1 MDEETLKRV
10 QMTVNEI
17 LTVIDKF
24 CRKYAIPYYLFYGS
38 ELGAVRHHG
47 FIPWDDDADII
58 MFRKDYD
65 RFRELWLQNP
75 VEGYFFQDVET
86 DKGYN
91 MKFAKIR
98 KKNTA
103 FAEVQNKALNMHHG
117 IFVDIFV
124 LDDYVKNGF
133 LRRVTEL
140 ITMFDFNAK
149 RRYVPEHAGR
159 YLYRVTNQVFKN
171 DKIRNWWYQKVFPK
185 LKKDDTMCSDILSF
199 TFSHKYDF
207 KREWLGTPQYVDYDG
222 FQLPVPENTHETLKV
237 CYGDYMTPPPEERQI
252 STHKPYYLSFDH
264 EYHPGLKEDKDV

>member
-10 QMTVNEI
+10 QQTVNEI
-17 LTVIDKF
+17 LLVIDGF
-24 CRKYAIPYYLFYGS
+24 CRKYGIPYYLFYGS

-58 MFRKDYD
+58 MFRRDYD
-65 RFRELWLQNP
+65 RFRELWLKNP

-133 LRRVTEL
+133 LRRMTEL

-149 RRYVPEHAGR
+149 RKYIPEHAGR

-171 DKIRNWWYQKVFPK
+171 DKIRNWWYKKVFPK

-222 FQLPVPENTHETLKV
+222 FRLPVPANTHETLKV
-237 CYGDYMTPPPEERQI
+237 CYGDYMTPPPEGRQI

-264 EYHPGLKEDKDV
+264 EYHPNLKEGKDV